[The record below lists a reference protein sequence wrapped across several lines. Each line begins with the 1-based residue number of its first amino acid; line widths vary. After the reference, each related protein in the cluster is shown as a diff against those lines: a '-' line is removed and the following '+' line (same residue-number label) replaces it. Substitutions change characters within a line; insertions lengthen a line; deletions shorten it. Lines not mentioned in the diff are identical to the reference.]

1 MKLPAMNLEALRT
14 IPLMQKIAFVV
25 LILAGIIVVFYYYVV
40 EPKSMEIAN
49 LQGEIGKLDTEIQ
62 TLTIKVKHL
71 DELIAANKQL
81 EIELAKKKERLPPEE
96 EAVMLL
102 KQVSDLGIRLGLDI
116 KLWKPGAKSED
127 PSKLFVRL
135 PVNVEV
141 SGGYHTAA
149 LFFDRINSLPRIR
162 GAKGYLFTTSGETPV
177 SGFSRAKHRFES
189 RDGGTQMCDTVEY
202 ALPLGPLGELA
213 HRLTVKKDLERVFD
227 YRAEQIAA
235 LFRDPAAVSI

>member
-1 MKLPAMNLEALRT
+1 MKLPSFNLEVLRT
-14 IPLMQKIAFVV
+14 IPLMQKVAFLV
-25 LILAGIIVVFYYYVV
+25 LILTGIVVAFYYYVA
-40 EPKSMEIAN
+40 EPKSTEITA
-49 LQGEIGKLDTEIQ
+49 LQGAIGTLDTEIQ

-116 KLWKPGAKSED
+116 KLWKPGSKSED

-149 LFFDRINSLPRIR
+149 LFFDRINNLPRIVTVSNLKM
-162 GAKGYLFTTSGETPV
+162 GSPKTDKGRV
-177 SGFSRAKHRFES
+177 V
-189 RDGGTQMCDTVEY
+189 TQTIFDLVAY
-202 ALPLGPLGELA
+202 AAPQDVKVAALP
-213 HRLTVKKDLERVFD
+213 
-227 YRAEQIAA
+227 
-235 LFRDPAAVSI
+235 PAPAPK

>member
-1 MKLPAMNLEALRT
+1 MKMPDVNLEVLRT
-14 IPLMQKIAFVV
+14 IPLVQKVGLLV
-25 LILAGIIVVFYYYVV
+25 LTLAGIIAAFYYYVA
-40 EPKSMEIAN
+40 EPKSAELAG
-49 LQGEIGKLDTEIQ
+49 LQEQVGKLDQEVS

-71 DELIAANKQL
+71 DELIAASKQL
-81 EIELAKKKERLPPEE
+81 EIELAKKRERLPPEE

-149 LFFDRINSLPRIR
+149 LFFDRINGLPRIITVSNLKM
-162 GAKGYLFTTSGETPV
+162 GSPKTEKGRV
-177 SGFSRAKHRFES
+177 V
-189 RDGGTQMCDTVEY
+189 TQTIFDLVAY
-202 ALPLGPLGELA
+202 AAPQD
-213 HRLTVKKDLERVFD
+213 VKV
-227 YRAEQIAA
+227 A
-235 LFRDPAAVSI
+235 AAVPVAAAK